1 MKLEQTIQ
9 YMYDFYPDL
18 FPNRRY
24 ALNHLFL
31 TIGNGMVWHDGQLID
46 KDFENLDYNN
56 EVIYRYGNFGNN
68 YKITVPEVAKAQQET
83 VLALNFVDR
92 VFKDNPNYTFKWYR
106 QNDNNEIIISMNCPP
121 ALITASTNKVND
133 DWQAGIDEVYEMLR
147 NDGIKLKY
155 L

>member
-9 YMYDFYPDL
+9 YIYDFYPDL
-18 FPNRRY
+18 FPNRQQ

-46 KDFENLDYNN
+46 KDFKNLDYNN
-56 EVIYRYGNFGNN
+56 EVMHDCHFGNS
-68 YKITVPEVAKAQQET
+68 YKITVPEVAKAQQDPLANVNFINR
-83 VLALNFVDR
+83 VLKHD
-92 VFKDNPNYTFKWYR
+92 PNYKFKWYR

-121 ALITASTNKVND
+121 ALITASTNKVNN

-147 NDGIKLKY
+147 NDEIKLKY
-155 L
+155 V

>member
-18 FPNRRY
+18 FPNRQH

-56 EVIYRYGNFGNN
+56 EVMHDGHFGSR
-68 YKITVPEVAKAQQET
+68 YKITVPEVAKAQQ
-83 VLALNFVDR
+83 ALGATIDFVHR
-92 VFKDNPNYTFKWYR
+92 AFKNNPNYKFKWFG
-106 QNDNNEIIISMNCPP
+106 QNDNNEIFIIMNCLP
-121 ALITASTNKVND
+121 ALLTASTNNVND
-133 DWQAGIDEVYEMLR
+133 DWRAGIDEVYEMLR
-147 NDGIKLKY
+147 IDGIKLKY
-155 L
+155 V

>member
-18 FPNRRY
+18 FPNRQH

-46 KDFENLDYNN
+46 RDFQNLDYNN
-56 EVIYRYGNFGNN
+56 EVMHDCHFGNS
-68 YKITVPEVAKAQQET
+68 YKINVPEVTKAQQDPLASVNFINR
-83 VLALNFVDR
+83 VLKHDPDY
-92 VFKDNPNYTFKWYR
+92 KFKWYR

-147 NDGIKLKY
+147 NDKIKLKY
-155 L
+155 V

>member
-18 FPNRRY
+18 FPNRQH

-31 TIGNGMVWHDGQLID
+31 TLGNGMVWHDGQLID
-46 KDFENLDYNN
+46 KDFENLDYNT
-56 EVIYRYGNFGNN
+56 EVMHDCHFGNS
-68 YKITVPEVAKAQQET
+68 YKIIVPEVVNAQQDPVAEFNFMNR
-83 VLALNFVDR
+83 VLQYD
-92 VFKDNPNYTFKWYR
+92 PNYKFKWYR

-133 DWQAGIDEVYEMLR
+133 D
-147 NDGIKLKY
+147 
-155 L
+155 

>member
-9 YMYDFYPDL
+9 YMYDFCPDL
-18 FPNRRY
+18 YPNRQH

-56 EVIYRYGNFGNN
+56 EVMHDCHFGNN
-68 YKITVPEVAKAQQET
+68 YKITVPEVTKAQQDPLAT
-83 VLALNFVDR
+83 VNFINR
-92 VFKDNPNYTFKWYR
+92 VLKYDPNYKFKWYR

-121 ALITASTNKVND
+121 ALITASTNKVNA

-147 NDGIKLKY
+147 NDKIKLKY
-155 L
+155 V

>member
-18 FPNRRY
+18 FPNRQH

-46 KDFENLDYNN
+46 RDFQNLDYNN
-56 EVIYRYGNFGNN
+56 EVMHDCHFGNS
-68 YKITVPEVAKAQQET
+68 YKITVPEVVKAQQDPLAKVNFINR
-83 VLALNFVDR
+83 VLKYDS
-92 VFKDNPNYTFKWYR
+92 KYKFKWSR

-133 DWQAGIDEVYEMLR
+133 DWQAGIDEVYEMLK
-147 NDGIKLKY
+147 NDKIKLKY
-155 L
+155 V

>member
-18 FPNRRY
+18 FPDRKS

-56 EVIYRYGNFGNN
+56 EVMHDCHFGNS
-68 YKITVPEVAKAQQET
+68 YKIIVPDVAKAQQDPLAAVNFINR
-83 VLALNFVDR
+83 VLKYD
-92 VFKDNPNYTFKWYR
+92 PNYKFKWYR

-155 L
+155 V

>member
-18 FPNRRY
+18 FPNRQH

-31 TIGNGMVWHDGQLID
+31 TIGNGMEWHEGQLID
-46 KDFENLDYNN
+46 RNFQNLDYKN
-56 EVIYRYGNFGNN
+56 EVMHECHFGNR
-68 YKITVPEVAKAQQET
+68 YKITVPEVEKAQQNP
-83 VLALNFVDR
+83 VAAIISMHR
-92 VFKDNPNYTFKWYR
+92 VFNNDPNYKFKWYR

>member
-18 FPNRRY
+18 FPNRRH

-31 TIGNGMVWHDGQLID
+31 TLGNGMVWHDGQLID
-46 KDFENLDYNN
+46 RDFENLDYNN
-56 EVIYRYGNFGNN
+56 EVMHDGQFGNR
-68 YKITVPEVAKAQQET
+68 YKITVPKVVEAQQDLGVT
-83 VLALNFVDR
+83 INFVDR
-92 VFKDNPNYTFKWYR
+92 VFKNNPNYEFKWYR

-121 ALITASTNKVND
+121 ALITASTNKVNA
-133 DWQAGIDEVYEMLR
+133 DWQAGIDEVYERLR

-155 L
+155 V

>member
-18 FPNRRY
+18 YPNRQH

-46 KDFENLDYNN
+46 KDFKNLDYNN
-56 EVIYRYGNFGNN
+56 EVMHDCHFGNS
-68 YKITVPEVAKAQQET
+68 YKITVPEVAKAQQDPLANVNFINR
-83 VLALNFVDR
+83 VLKYD
-92 VFKDNPNYTFKWYR
+92 PNYKFKWYR

-133 DWQAGIDEVYEMLR
+133 DWHAGIDEVYEMLR

-155 L
+155 I